1 MSHQSKYVEN
11 EMKGETRQK
20 NETLMKMNSTPRSI
34 GKSRPK
40 SYHLSNQSNTHQA
53 HRLYNPSKQT
63 IINSHHQKEKYENR
77 HNVVKSKPRNNNTQS
92 TYIKSKSRHRNQH
105 HEARKPEDR
114 RQDFRRYEDAHHLS
128 KQKHSRHHPMTQ
140 KHSRHHPIKQN
151 HSKHHPIKQNHS
163 KHHPIKQNHSRHHSI
178 KQNQNRHNPVNK
190 YNRND
195 DRKSYRSTT
204 SNYTTTSQYTTDSE
218 SFVPPLLSKH
228 QETPRYNID
237 HEVKQSITPN
247 LNLSTY
253 GYSVNATDTTRQ
265 KALFD
270 AVSKEGIDAV
280 RNRIIWLLEKYADK
294 EELVQI
300 LSCDFDWLDKY
311 YTSTSLRERFDSQ
324 RKQIK
329 QKIYQRMQEKS
340 KSRRRSLK
348 DHYRN

>member
-140 KHSRHHPIKQN
+140 KHSR
-151 HSKHHPIKQNHS
+151 HHPIKQNHS

>member
-1 MSHQSKYVEN
+1 
-11 EMKGETRQK
+11 
-20 NETLMKMNSTPRSI
+20 
-34 GKSRPK
+34 
-40 SYHLSNQSNTHQA
+40 
-53 HRLYNPSKQT
+53 
-63 IINSHHQKEKYENR
+63 
-77 HNVVKSKPRNNNTQS
+77 
-92 TYIKSKSRHRNQH
+92 
-105 HEARKPEDR
+105 
-114 RQDFRRYEDAHHLS
+114 
-128 KQKHSRHHPMTQ
+128 
-140 KHSRHHPIKQN
+140 
-151 HSKHHPIKQNHS
+151 
-163 KHHPIKQNHSRHHSI
+163 
-178 KQNQNRHNPVNK
+178 
-190 YNRND
+190 
-195 DRKSYRSTT
+195 
-204 SNYTTTSQYTTDSE
+204 
-218 SFVPPLLSKH
+218 VPPLLSKH